1 MEHSLGDQD
10 LAQSAGAPG
19 AEGQVVFWL
28 GGCLRRIRQVHTWR
42 KGLQAGVKKGRWK
55 KQVWVAC

>member
-28 GGCLRRIRQVHTWR
+28 G
-42 KGLQAGVKKGRWK
+42 
-55 KQVWVAC
+55 VACGGLGRCTPGGRAFRQG